1 LNSKFGKKVMTANEA
16 VKLFVCKDSVVG
28 IGGQTT
34 GRSSMVL
41 AHEIV
46 RQGISN
52 LTLVG
57 CSMSVS
63 MDLIVGAG
71 LANRTECGT
80 GNVEMFGTTFAW
92 RRAIEQGRLVSKDY
106 SHLSMGLRFLAAS
119 LGIPFIPTK
128 SMLGTDLLKHLSEIQ
143 SKDIVI
149 SEDPWDPSAPVV
161 LLKALSPDV
170 SIIHA
175 QLADEIGN
183 VVIEGFT
190 THDVEMAKASKRVI
204 VSCEKLITSDEI
216 RRTSDRTTIPYL
228 YVDAVVEQPW
238 GAYPTS
244 CYRYYE
250 HDSDHF
256 RYYQGC
262 AKEGG
267 DRYEE
272 YINLYIRSTRDFNQ
286 FLSKAATQDHL
297 LNLQRSMKELL

>member
-1 LNSKFGKKVMTANEA
+1 MTANEA
-16 VKLFVCKDSVVG
+16 VKQFVAKDSVVG

-71 LANRTECGT
+71 LANKTECGT

-92 RRAIEQGRLVSKDY
+92 RRAIEQGKLVSKDY

-119 LGIPFIPTK
+119 LGIPFIPIK
-128 SMLGTDLLKHLSEIQ
+128 SMLGTDLLEQRSEKE

-149 SEDPWDPSAPVV
+149 SEDPWNPNTPVV

-175 QLADEIGN
+175 QLSDETGN

-204 VSCEKLITSDEI
+204 ISCEKIIASDEI
-216 RRTSDRTTIPYL
+216 RRRSDRTTIPYL
-228 YVDAVVEQPW
+228 YVDAVIEQPW

-250 HDSDHF
+250 HDSAHF
-256 RYYQGC
+256 RHYQSC
-262 AKEGG
+262 AKDGG
-267 DRYEE
+267 NKYEE
-272 YINLYIRSTRDFNQ
+272 YLNLYIRGTRDFNE
-286 FLSKAATQDHL
+286 FLSKASNAKDL
-297 LNLQRSMKELL
+297 INLQKSMQELV